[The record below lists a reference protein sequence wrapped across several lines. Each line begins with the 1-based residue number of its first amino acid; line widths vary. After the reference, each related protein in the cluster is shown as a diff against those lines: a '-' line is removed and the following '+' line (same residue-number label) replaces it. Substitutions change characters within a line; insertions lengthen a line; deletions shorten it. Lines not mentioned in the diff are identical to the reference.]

1 MTGGSRLVPLAA
13 VLCLLEEQ
21 GARASEL
28 DCCGDTFREE
38 IRLAKVLVAMSGGV
52 DSSVAAQLLKE
63 EGHEVI
69 GAFLRLGDG
78 GQAAEKSRACC
89 TVEDAIDARRVAD
102 RLEIPF
108 YSFNYAE
115 QFRKIIDYFVDE
127 YRDGRTPNPC
137 ARCNQW
143 IKFDVFHDLA
153 RDLGAEFVATGHYA
167 RVLQAD
173 DGPRL
178 ARGLDI
184 DKDQSYFLAT
194 VPYSVLKECLFPV
207 GVLRKPEVRD
217 IAGAAQLPVVHKA
230 ESQEICFVPAN
241 DYRRVI
247 RKEAPESLQ
256 EGDIVDESGE
266 KLGTHDG
273 YAAYTVGQR
282 RGLGIAAT
290 EPRYVVRTERETNRV
305 VLGSRDALLETHFF
319 ISEMNW
325 LQPEVPQLPLRCTV
339 QIRHGGTPQPCTV
352 QMGTFEGEELIE
364 VDLDQPIF
372 AIAAGQVA
380 AIYDGDVVLGG
391 GWIEKS

>member
-1 MTGGSRLVPLAA
+1 M
-13 VLCLLEEQ
+13 
-21 GARASEL
+21 AR
-28 DCCGDTFREE
+28 
-38 IRLAKVLVAMSGGV
+38 VLVAMSGGV
-52 DSSVAAQLLKE
+52 DSSVAAHLLQKQ
-63 EGHEVI
+63 GHEVI

-102 RLEIPF
+102 LLEIPF
-108 YSFNYAE
+108 YSFNYAD
-115 QFRKIIDYFVDE
+115 QFRKVIDYFVDE

-153 RDLGAEFVATGHYA
+153 RDLEADFVATGHYT

-178 ARGLDI
+178 ARGVDT

-194 VPYSVLKECLFPV
+194 VPYSVLKECIFPV
-207 GVLRKPEVRD
+207 GNLSKTEVRNL
-217 IAGAAQLPVVHKA
+217 AGEANLPVVQKA

-256 EGDIVDESGE
+256 QGDIIDEEGDKI
-266 KLGTHDG
+266 GTHEG

-282 RGLGIAAT
+282 RGLGIAAG
-290 EPRYVVRTERETNRV
+290 EPRYVVKTDRQTNQV
-305 VLGSRDALLETHFF
+305 VLGPRDSLLEEQFQ
-319 ISEMNW
+319 ISEINW
-325 LQPEVPQLPLRCTV
+325 LRPTVPSFPLRCTV

-352 QMGTFEGEELIE
+352 TMKNGNGAEQVE
-364 VDLDQPIF
+364 VRLDSPIF

-380 AIYDGDVVLGG
+380 ALYQEDVVIGG
-391 GWIEKS
+391 GWIEKD

>member
-1 MTGGSRLVPLAA
+1 M
-13 VLCLLEEQ
+13 
-21 GARASEL
+21 AR
-28 DCCGDTFREE
+28 
-38 IRLAKVLVAMSGGV
+38 VLVAMSGGV
-52 DSSVAAQLLKE
+52 DSSVAAHLLQE
-63 EGHEVI
+63 QGHEVI

-102 RLEIPF
+102 VLEIPF

-127 YRDGRTPNPC
+127 YREGRTPNPC

-167 RVLQAD
+167 RVVEGV

-178 ARGLDI
+178 ARGI
-184 DKDQSYFLAT
+184 DGNKDQSYFLAT

-207 GVLRKPEVRD
+207 GELRKSQVRD
-217 IAGAAQLPVVHKA
+217 LAGAANLPVVQKA

-256 EGDIVDESGE
+256 QGDIIDEDGD
-266 KLGTHDG
+266 KIGTHEG

-282 RGLGIAAT
+282 RGLGIAAG
-290 EPRYVVRTERETNRV
+290 EPRYVVKTDRTTNQV
-305 VLGSRDALLETHFF
+305 VLGRRESLLEDQFQ

-325 LQPEVPQLPLRCTV
+325 LRPTPPELPLRCTV

-352 QMGTFEGEELIE
+352 E
-364 VDLDQPIF
+364 VSPANEWLQVSLDQPVF
-372 AIAAGQVA
+372 AIASGQVA
-380 AIYDGDVVLGG
+380 ALYDENVVLGG

>member
-1 MTGGSRLVPLAA
+1 M
-13 VLCLLEEQ
+13 
-21 GARASEL
+21 
-28 DCCGDTFREE
+28 
-38 IRLAKVLVAMSGGV
+38 AKVLVAMSGGV
-52 DSSVAAQLLKE
+52 DSSAAAHLLKE

-102 RLEIPF
+102 RLDIPF
-108 YSFNYAE
+108 YSFNYAQ

-153 RDLGAEFVATGHYA
+153 HDLGAEFVATGHYA
-167 RVLQAD
+167 RVLDAD

-178 ARGLDI
+178 ARGIDV

-194 VPYSVLKECLFPV
+194 VPYDVLKECLFPV
-207 GVLRKPEVRD
+207 GGLHKPEVRD

-256 EGDIVDESGE
+256 EGEIVDESGY

-282 RGLGIAAT
+282 RGLGISGA

-305 VLGSRDALLETHFF
+305 VLGPRDSLLEDRFF

-325 LQPEVPQLPLRCTV
+325 LLPKTPEIPLRCTV

-352 QMGTFEGEELIE
+352 QSATLGDGDWIE
-364 VDLDQPIF
+364 VHLDEPVF

-380 AIYDGDVVLGG
+380 ALYDEDVVLGG
-391 GWIEKS
+391 GWIEKGE

>member
-1 MTGGSRLVPLAA
+1 M
-13 VLCLLEEQ
+13 
-21 GARASEL
+21 AR
-28 DCCGDTFREE
+28 
-38 IRLAKVLVAMSGGV
+38 VLVAMSGGV
-52 DSSVAAQLLKE
+52 DSSVAAHLLQQQ
-63 EGHEVI
+63 GHEVI

-102 RLEIPF
+102 LLKIPF
-108 YSFNYAE
+108 YSFNYAD
-115 QFRKIIDYFVDE
+115 QFRKVIDYFVDE

-153 RDLGAEFVATGHYA
+153 RDLDAEFVATGHYT
-167 RVLQAD
+167 RVLEAD

-178 ARGLDI
+178 ARGVDT

-194 VPYSVLKECLFPV
+194 VPYSVLTECIFPV
-207 GVLRKPEVRD
+207 GHLSKTEVRD
-217 IAGAAQLPVVHKA
+217 LAGEANLPVVQKA

-256 EGDIVDESGE
+256 QGDIIDEDGG
-266 KLGTHDG
+266 KIGTHEG

-282 RGLGIAAT
+282 RGLGIAAG
-290 EPRYVVRTERETNRV
+290 EPRYVVKTDRQTNQV
-305 VLGSRDALLETHFF
+305 VLGPRDSLLEDRFE
-319 ISEMNW
+319 ISEINW
-325 LQPEVPQLPLRCTV
+325 LRPTVPRFPLRCTV
-339 QIRHGGTPQPCTV
+339 QIRHGGTPQSCTV
-352 QMGTFEGEELIE
+352 TVKNHEGVERINVEL
-364 VDLDQPIF
+364 DSPIF

-380 AIYDGDVVLGG
+380 ALYEEDVVIGG
-391 GWIEKS
+391 GWIEKV

>member
-1 MTGGSRLVPLAA
+1 M
-13 VLCLLEEQ
+13 
-21 GARASEL
+21 AR
-28 DCCGDTFREE
+28 
-38 IRLAKVLVAMSGGV
+38 VLVAMSGGV
-52 DSSVAAQLLKE
+52 DSSVAAHLLQKQ
-63 EGHEVI
+63 GHEVI

-102 RLEIPF
+102 LLEIPF
-108 YSFNYAE
+108 YSFNYAD
-115 QFRKIIDYFVDE
+115 QFRKVIDYFVDE

-153 RDLGAEFVATGHYA
+153 RDLEAEFVATGHYT

-178 ARGLDI
+178 ARGVDA

-194 VPYSVLKECLFPV
+194 VPYPVLKECIFPV
-207 GVLRKPEVRD
+207 GNLSKTEVRNL
-217 IAGAAQLPVVHKA
+217 AGEANLPVVQKA
-230 ESQEICFVPAN
+230 DSQEICFVPAN

-256 EGDIVDESGE
+256 QGDIIDEEGE
-266 KLGTHDG
+266 KIGTHEG

-282 RGLGIAAT
+282 RGLGIAAG
-290 EPRYVVRTERETNRV
+290 EPRYVVKTDRQTNQV
-305 VLGSRDALLETHFF
+305 VLGPRKSLLEEQFQ
-319 ISEMNW
+319 ISEINW
-325 LQPEVPQLPLRCTV
+325 LRPTVPSFPLHCSV

-352 QMGTFEGEELIE
+352 TMNNGKGSDQVE
-364 VDLDQPIF
+364 VRLDSPIF

-380 AIYDGDVVLGG
+380 ALYQEDVVIGG
-391 GWIEKS
+391 GWIEKD

>member
-1 MTGGSRLVPLAA
+1 M
-13 VLCLLEEQ
+13 
-21 GARASEL
+21 AR
-28 DCCGDTFREE
+28 
-38 IRLAKVLVAMSGGV
+38 VLVAMSGGV
-52 DSSVAAQLLKE
+52 DSSVAAHLLQKQ
-63 EGHEVI
+63 GHEVI

-102 RLEIPF
+102 LLEIPF
-108 YSFNYAE
+108 YSFNYAD
-115 QFRKIIDYFVDE
+115 QFRKVIDYFVDE

-153 RDLGAEFVATGHYA
+153 RDLEADFVATGHYT

-178 ARGLDI
+178 ARGVDTA
-184 DKDQSYFLAT
+184 KDQSYFLAT
-194 VPYSVLKECLFPV
+194 VPYSVLKECIFPV
-207 GVLRKPEVRD
+207 GHLSKTEVRD
-217 IAGAAQLPVVHKA
+217 LAGEANLPVVQKA

-256 EGDIVDESGE
+256 QGDIIDEEGA
-266 KLGTHDG
+266 KIGTHEG

-282 RGLGIAAT
+282 RGLGIAAG
-290 EPRYVVRTERETNRV
+290 EPRYVVKTDRQTNQV
-305 VLGSRDALLETHFF
+305 VLGPRDSLLEEQFQ
-319 ISEMNW
+319 ISEINW
-325 LQPEVPQLPLRCTV
+325 LRPTVPSFPLRCTV

-352 QMGTFEGEELIE
+352 TMKNGNEADQVE
-364 VDLDQPIF
+364 VRLDSPIF

-380 AIYDGDVVLGG
+380 ALYQEDVVIGG
-391 GWIEKS
+391 GWIEKD